1 MTTITFAA
9 IAAVTFGG
17 GNVSDLA
24 KSIAEATRQPVV
36 FEAGAAERAPKFT
49 YNPDNLN
56 EMARQIQTSANF
68 RRAPG
73 SEQVFHHGRLPSHF
87 FGINL
92 ISRYA
97 NTNSWLQGGPVPEN
111 FLNEGKVTLQSRSGQ
126 SVSLNSLPAGLL
138 SKPLQ
143 THWMFDRSVIKA
155 WVTDQPAE
163 DFMTMVAKA
172 IGGKFLT
179 RQDRFVIDIDPGEI
193 QRRALAT
200 LAFVQ
205 ADRRYP
211 TASYRDKFEIELSRA
226 GISALGAPQISGL
239 LASSSGRFRM
249 EIPASMRPAIGA
261 YVTAM
266 LSGEA
271 EEEAQLTELRS
282 FSQVQII
289 EDQRGRNR
297 GEERQRRGSA
307 NQSRLRNLDPRLIGY
322 ADIDARFRVTLQL
335 ATRDAL
341 GRPGS
346 PVRLP

>member
-1 MTTITFAA
+1 MTTLTFAA
-9 IAAVTFGG
+9 LAAVTFSG

-24 KSIAEATRQPVV
+24 KSIAEATGQPVV
-36 FEAGAAERAPKFT
+36 FEAGASERAPKFT
-49 YNPDNLN
+49 YDPANLN
-56 EMARQIQTSANF
+56 EMARQVQSSANF

-73 SEQVFHHGRLPSHF
+73 TEHVFHHGRLPSHF

-92 ISRYA
+92 VSRLM
-97 NTNSWLQGGPVPEN
+97 NTNSWLQGGAVPEN
-111 FLNEGKVTLQSRSGQ
+111 FLNDGKVTLQSRSGQ
-126 SVSLNSLPAGLL
+126 SISLNSLPAGLL

-143 THWMFDRSVIKA
+143 THWMFDRAVIKA
-155 WVTDQPAE
+155 WVKDLPAE
-163 DFMTMVAKA
+163 DFMTMAAKA

-205 ADRRYP
+205 ADRRY
-211 TASYRDKFEIELSRA
+211 ANSNYREKFEVELSRA

-239 LASSSGRFRM
+239 LASTSGRFRM
-249 EIPASMRPAIGA
+249 EIPGSMRPAIGA

-266 LSGEA
+266 LAGEA
-271 EEEAQLTELRS
+271 QEEQLVT
-282 FSQVQII
+282 II
-289 EDQRGRNR
+289 ENQRGQR